1 MFLIVQNLW
10 ITTAMFLDN
19 TQHVIGRDPNGI
31 PTTPFDYGSGHISP
45 TGALKPGLV
54 YDFNS
59 HDIINSLCS
68 TGASPAQLKNL
79 TGELVHCKNPLTPS
93 YNFNYPSIGV
103 ANKNRS
109 LSLYRTVTYYGKD
122 PTVYVASIDYPTGVE
137 VKVTP
142 AKLKF
147 TKVGKRYL
155 SGLIS
160 SPSRTAMGALCLGP

>member
-1 MFLIVQNLW
+1 M
-10 ITTAMFLDN
+10 
-19 TQHVIGRDPNGI
+19 
-31 PTTPFDYGSGHISP
+31 
-45 TGALKPGLV
+45 
-54 YDFNS
+54 
-59 HDIINSLCS
+59 
-68 TGASPAQLKNL
+68 
-79 TGELVHCKNPLTPS
+79 
-93 YNFNYPSIGV
+93 
-103 ANKNRS
+103 NRS

-147 TKVGKRYL
+147 TKVGKRCL